1 MAMRDRIETRI
12 YHSYSDDFVETADQE
27 YELPADYRWIDDSR
41 SGKVKYAVLHGVG
54 LVIASVYDKI
64 ILGRR
69 VHDRD
74 AIKRYHKE
82 DGGGYFIYANHTQ
95 PVGDATLPMLLSFP
109 KRAYVIVSPANLGI
123 PVLGPL
129 LPYLGALPTPSNMQG
144 LKELDEAVEQRL
156 SEGSAIMVYPEAHL
170 WPWHTGI
177 RPLPISAFSFP
188 VATGRPVFT
197 ATTTYHESRFRK
209 HPCATV
215 YVDGPF
221 YPDES
226 LPKAK
231 RKRKLRDEVQA
242 AMERRAALSTCEYV
256 HYEPDPESGLASTY
270 PKATQEGEDHAD
282 PQETTGPR
290 DSAAGSSEEGD
301 AS

>member
-1 MAMRDRIETRI
+1 MRDRIETKI
-12 YHSYSDDFVETADQE
+12 YHSYSDDFVESADQT
-27 YELPADYRWIDDSR
+27 YELPADYHWVDDSR
-41 SGKVKYAVLHGVG
+41 PGKVKYVVLHGVG

-69 VHDRD
+69 IHDRG
-74 AIKRYHKE
+74 AIKRFHKE

-95 PVGDATLPMLLSFP
+95 PVGDAALPMLLSFP
-109 KRAYVIVSPANLGI
+109 KRAYVIVSPSNLGI
-123 PVLGPL
+123 PVIGPL
-129 LPYLGALPTPSNMQG
+129 LPYLGALPTPSSMSG

-177 RPLPISAFSFP
+177 RPLPTSAFSFP

-197 ATTTYHESRFRK
+197 ATTTYHQSRFRK
-209 HPCATV
+209 HPRATV

-226 LPKAK
+226 LSKPR
-231 RKRKLRDEVQA
+231 RKKKLRDEVQA

-270 PKATQEGEDHAD
+270 PSAANKDAEHE
-282 PQETTGPR
+282 GPR
-290 DSAAGSSEEGD
+290 DDAGSSPGEGT
-301 AS
+301 AL

>member
-1 MAMRDRIETRI
+1 MRDRIETKI
-12 YHSYSDDFVETADQE
+12 YHSYSDDFVETADQT
-27 YELPADYRWIDDSR
+27 YELPADYRWVDGSR

-54 LVIASVYDKI
+54 LVIASIYDKI

-74 AIKRYHKE
+74 AIKRFHNE

-95 PVGDATLPMLLSFP
+95 PVGDAALPMLLSFP
-109 KRAYVIVSPANLGI
+109 RRAYVIVSPSNLGI
-123 PVLGPL
+123 PVIGPL
-129 LPYLGALPTPSNMQG
+129 LPYLGALPTPSDMQG
-144 LKELDEAVEQRL
+144 LKELDKAVEQRL

-177 RPLPISAFSFP
+177 RPLPTSAFSFP

-197 ATTTYHESRFRK
+197 ATTTYHESRLRK
-209 HPCATV
+209 HPRATV

-226 LPKAK
+226 LSKPK
-231 RKRKLRDEVQA
+231 RKAKLRDEVQA
-242 AMERRAALSTCEYV
+242 AMERRAAESTCEYV
-256 HYEPDPESGLASTY
+256 HYEPAPESGLASTY
-270 PKATQEGEDHAD
+270 PNAARKDAGHEDPHDGAGDSPREGTAL
-282 PQETTGPR
+282 
-290 DSAAGSSEEGD
+290 
-301 AS
+301 